1 VGGGIRSKTRHIVTA
16 FEPKEMKRLED
27 MSAVRAPAL
36 PVDAVWLNV
45 ERPLTP
51 ADLRG
56 RLVLLDF
63 WTYG

>member
-1 VGGGIRSKTRHIVTA
+1 MRG
-16 FEPKEMKRLED
+16 EPV
-27 MSAVRAPAL
+27 AIRAPAL

-51 ADLRG
+51 EDLRG